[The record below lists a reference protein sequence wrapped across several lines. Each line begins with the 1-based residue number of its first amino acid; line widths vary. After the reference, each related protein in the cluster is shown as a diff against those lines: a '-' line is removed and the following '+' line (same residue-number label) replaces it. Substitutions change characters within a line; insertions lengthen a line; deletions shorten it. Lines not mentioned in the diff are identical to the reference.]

1 MSMAHSLP
9 DSRRKSP
16 QTDPITFTPAQP
28 VHAAQ
33 LPAIERAAAQVFR
46 RLPALTWIADAPP
59 MSEDEHLQLIAQGH
73 VWVAQRQLVHAQPV
87 GFLAAQVLGHALHIR
102 ELSVH
107 PDWQGRGVGTGLL
120 AQARQQAHSL
130 GLPCLTLT
138 TFRDVPW
145 NAPWYSR
152 LGFEPAPDEPR
163 LAELLRTEAE
173 HGLATHPRVAM
184 RLRLA

>member
-1 MSMAHSLP
+1 
-9 DSRRKSP
+9 
-16 QTDPITFTPAQP
+16 
-28 VHAAQ
+28 
-33 LPAIERAAAQVFR
+33 VFR
-46 RLPALTWIADAPP
+46 RVPALAWIADAPP
-59 MSEDEHLQLIAQGH
+59 MSEDEHLQLITQGH

-120 AQARQQAHSL
+120 AQARQQVHRL

-163 LAELLRTEAE
+163 LAELLRIEAE